1 MRTRL
6 PVAWKRRVSQ
16 EFSPRTISGLAAW
29 YDASVSSSISLDGSN
44 NVSSWAD
51 LSGNS
56 RTLSQTTANNRP
68 AYNTAVVSGKP
79 VVNFD
84 GSNDAMLTTF
94 TLAQPCHYFMVWR
107 YDSAY
112 VSGNPRVFDGA
123 TGGAMGFFRASSG
136 QMALNAGGS
145 NLSVNITDAEGQAFS
160 VTEIRANGAS
170 SSVLRNGTD
179 RTGNPGTNIGSGSP
193 NGIYLGVFGNGFSAP
208 GDVSFA
214 EVLIYSSVLGASDS
228 ARVRAY
234 LGTKYGITVT

>member
-1 MRTRL
+1 MNNRL
-6 PVAWKRRVSQ
+6 LR
-16 EFSPRTISGLAAW
+16 PRQTGFNPKSISGLVAW
-29 YDASVSSSISLDGSN
+29 WDASVSSSISLDGSN
-44 NVSSWAD
+44 NVSEWAD
-51 LSGNS
+51 QSGNG
-56 RTLSQTTANNRP
+56 RTLAQTTANNRP
-68 AYNTAVVSGKP
+68 AYSLSVLNGKP

-84 GSNDAMLTTF
+84 GSNDAMLATF

-145 NLSVNITDAEGQAFS
+145 NLSVNITDADGQAFS

-170 SSVLRNGTD
+170 SSVLRNGSD
-179 RTGNPGTNIGSGSP
+179 RTANPGTNIGSGSP
-193 NGIYLGVFGNGFSAP
+193 GGIYLGVFGNGFSAP

-214 EVLIYSSVLGASDS
+214 EILIYSSVLASGDAS
-228 ARVRAY
+228 KVRSY
-234 LGTKYGITVT
+234 LGKKYGISVT

>member
-1 MRTRL
+1 MPMNPRL
-6 PVAWKRRVSQ
+6 LRPRQTGFNPKSISGIVAW
-16 EFSPRTISGLAAW
+16 W
-29 YDASVSSSISLDGSN
+29 DASVSSSISLDGSS

-84 GSNDAMLTTF
+84 GSNDAMLATF
-94 TLAQPCHYFMVWR
+94 TLAQPCHYFVVWR

-112 VSGNPRVFDGA
+112 VSGNPRVIDGA
-123 TGGAMGFFRASSG
+123 TGNSMGFFRTSAT
-136 QMALNAGGS
+136 QMALTAGGS
-145 NLSVNITDAEGQAFS
+145 NLTANITDAEGQAFS

-170 SSVLRNGTD
+170 SSVLRNGAD
-179 RTGNPGTNIGSGSP
+179 RTANPGTNIGSGSP
-193 NGIYLGVFGNGFSAP
+193 GGIYLGVFGNGFSAP

-214 EVLIYSSVLGASDS
+214 EILIYSSVLASGDAS
-228 ARVRAY
+228 KVRSY
-234 LGTKYGITVT
+234 LGKKYGISVT

>member
-1 MRTRL
+1 MPL
-6 PVAWKRRVSQ
+6 
-16 EFSPRTISGLAAW
+16 SPRTLRPSSSFTPKSISGLVAW
-29 YDASVSSSISLDGSN
+29 WDASASSSISLDGSN

-68 AYNTAVVSGKP
+68 AYNTAVANGKP

-84 GSNDAMLTTF
+84 GSNDAMLATF

-123 TGGAMGFFRASSG
+123 TGGSMSFFRSTSA

-145 NLSVNITDAEGQAFS
+145 NLSVNISDADGQAFS
-160 VTEIRANGAS
+160 VTEIRVNGAS
-170 SSVLRNGTD
+170 SSVLRNGVD
-179 RTGNPGTNIGSGSP
+179 RTANPGTNIGSGSAG
-193 NGIYLGVFGNGFSAP
+193 GIYLGVYGNGFSAP

-214 EVLIYSSVLGASDS
+214 EILIYSSVLSGTNASK
-228 ARVRAY
+228 VRSY
-234 LGTKYGITVT
+234 LGKKYGISVT